1 MTLARP
7 SRAPDVVAASLRR
20 QILSGELAP
29 GDCLPNE
36 GELVSRLGVSRE
48 TVRMALRLLDAEG
61 LTTTSQGRGGV
72 RIRHPEPERVARSL
86 VQLFT
91 LTGATWGDLLSFRI
105 MLEPAAAAH
114 VATHATQSQR
124 KRIAAVALGGIA
136 PDGTGYHEFH
146 ELLVEASGNPLLTT
160 VLAAIEQAVRW
171 AAAEQNITQFDRDE
185 AAKSHRAIA
194 EAIAAKDPQR
204 AQRRME
210 QHLAAA
216 LRHVEESGLRAAP
229 MIPPSRWRGEN
240 SELPWR

>member
-7 SRAPDVVAASLRR
+7 SRAPDVVAGTLRR
-20 QILSGELAP
+20 QILSGDLAP
-29 GDCLPNE
+29 GDSLPTE
-36 GELVSRLGVSRE
+36 GELVSQLGVSRE

-72 RIRHPEPERVARSL
+72 RIRHPEPERAARSL

-114 VATHATQSQR
+114 VAEHATKKQR
-124 KRIAAVALGGIA
+124 ERIAAVAAGGIE

-146 ELLVEASGNPLLTT
+146 ELLVESSENPLLTT
-160 VLAAIEQAVRW
+160 VLAAVEQAVRW
-171 AAAEQNITQFDRDE
+171 AAAEQDISQYDRDE
-185 AAKSHRAIA
+185 AGKSHRAIA
-194 EAIAAKDPQR
+194 AAISAKDPQK

-210 QHLAAA
+210 QHLLAA
-216 LRHVEESGLRAAP
+216 LRHVEASGLRDAP

-240 SELPWR
+240 SDLPWR

>member
-1 MTLARP
+1 MNMARP
-7 SRAPDVVAASLRR
+7 SRAPDIVAATLRR
-20 QILSGELAP
+20 QILSGDLAP
-29 GDCLPNE
+29 GDSLPTE
-36 GELVSRLGVSRE
+36 AELISQLGVSRE

-61 LTTTSQGRGGV
+61 LTTTSQGRSGV

-105 MLEPAAAAH
+105 MLEPAA
-114 VATHATQSQR
+114 VAYVAEHATKPQR
-124 KRIAAVALGGIA
+124 ERIADVAEGGIA

-146 ELLVEASGNPLLTT
+146 ESLVEASGNPLLTT

-171 AAAEQNITQFDRDE
+171 AAAEQDITQFDRDE

-194 EAIAAKDPQR
+194 AAISAKDPYQ

-210 QHLAAA
+210 QHLEAA
-216 LRHVEESGLRAAP
+216 LRHVEASGLRGAP
-229 MIPPSRWRGEN
+229 MIPPSRWRGE
-240 SELPWR
+240 SSDLPWR

>member
-1 MTLARP
+1 MTRP
-7 SRAPDVVAASLRR
+7 SRAPDVVAATLRR
-20 QILSGELAP
+20 RILSGELAP
-29 GDCLPNE
+29 GDSLPTE
-36 GELVSRLGVSRE
+36 SELITQLGVSRE

-61 LTTTSQGRGGV
+61 LTATSQGRSGV

-91 LTGATWGDLLSFRI
+91 LTGATWGDLLDFRT

-114 VATHATQSQR
+114 VAEHATAPQR
-124 KRIAAVALGGIA
+124 KRIAVVAERGIA

-146 ELLVEASGNPLLTT
+146 ELLVQASDNPLLTT

-171 AAAEQNITQFDRDE
+171 AAAEQDISQYDRDE

-194 EAIAAKDPQR
+194 AAITANDPQQ
-204 AQRRME
+204 AQRRMK
-210 QHLAAA
+210 QHLKAA
-216 LRHVEESGLRAAP
+216 LRHVEVSGLRGAP

-240 SELPWR
+240 SDLPWR

>member
-7 SRAPDVVAASLRR
+7 SRAPDVVAATLRR
-20 QILSGELAP
+20 KILSGELAP
-29 GDCLPNE
+29 GDSLPTE
-36 GELVSRLGVSRE
+36 GELINEFGVSRE

-61 LTTTSQGRGGV
+61 LTTTSQGRSGV

-114 VATHATQSQR
+114 VARHATTVQR
-124 KRIAAVALGGIA
+124 EDIAAVAKNGIA

-146 ELLVEASGNPLLTT
+146 ELLVRASGNPLLTT
-160 VLAAIEQAVRW
+160 VLAAVEQAVRW
-171 AAAEQNITQFDRDE
+171 AAAEQDITQFDRDE

-194 EAIAAKDPQR
+194 AAIAARDSVK
-204 AQRRME
+204 AQRRMK
-210 QHLAAA
+210 QHLDAA
-216 LRHVEESGLRAAP
+216 LQHVEASGLRDAP
-229 MIPPSRWRGEN
+229 MIPPSRWRGDN
-240 SELPWR
+240 SDLPWR

>member
-7 SRAPDVVAASLRR
+7 SRAPDVVAATLRR

-29 GDCLPNE
+29 GDSLPTE
-36 GELVSRLGVSRE
+36 AELISQLGVSRE

-61 LTTTSQGRGGV
+61 LTTTSQGRSGV

-114 VATHATQSQR
+114 VAEHATASQR
-124 KRIAAVALGGIA
+124 ERIAAVADGGIA

-160 VLAAIEQAVRW
+160 VLAAVEQAVRW
-171 AAAEQNITQFDRDE
+171 AAAEQNITQYDRAE

-194 EAIAAKDPQR
+194 AAIAAKD
-204 AQRRME
+204 AQKAERRMR
-210 QHLAAA
+210 QHLEAA
-216 LRHVEESGLRAAP
+216 LNHVEASGLRGAP
-229 MIPPSRWRGEN
+229 MIPPSRWRGEK
-240 SELPWR
+240 SDLPWR